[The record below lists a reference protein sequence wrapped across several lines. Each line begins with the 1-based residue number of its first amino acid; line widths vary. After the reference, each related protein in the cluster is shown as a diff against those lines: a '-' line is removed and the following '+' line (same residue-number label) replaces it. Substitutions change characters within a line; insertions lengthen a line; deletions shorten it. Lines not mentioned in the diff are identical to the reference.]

1 MDFLSIIGII
11 GAVSAILTGMT
22 IEGGHVGSLVN
33 LPAFLIV
40 FGGTIGAALLQS
52 PPKLVKKAL
61 KMLPWVFNPPRRDL
75 AEQREKIVAFS
86 LSARKNG
93 LLGLE
98 PQIEVEEDEFIKLGL
113 QLLVDGCQPTV
124 MRDILDLEL
133 SSIESNELQAA
144 KIFEA
149 MGGYAPTIGI
159 IGAVLGL
166 IHVMQN
172 LADPASL
179 GAGIATAF
187 VATIYGVGSANLLFL
202 PAFNKLK
209 TLTLSMSQGREMLI
223 EGFNSIAMG
232 ENPRVI
238 EIKLSSYVNN

>member
-1 MDFLSIIGII
+1 MDILSIIGIVL
-11 GAVSAILTGMT
+11 GVGAILSGM
-22 IEGGHVGSLVN
+22 ILEGGHVGSLVN

-52 PPKLVKKAL
+52 PLKLVKKAL
-61 KMLPWVFNPPRRDL
+61 KMLPWVFSPPKL
-75 AEQREKIVAFS
+75 NLQEQSEKLVGFS
-86 LSARKNG
+86 MLARKNG

-98 PQIEVEEDEFIKLGL
+98 PQIEVEEDPFMRLGL

-133 SSIESNELQAA
+133 ASIESTEQQAS
-144 KIFEA
+144 KVFEA

-187 VATIYGVGSANLLFL
+187 VATVYGVGSANLIFL
-202 PAFNKLK
+202 PTANKLK
-209 TLTLSMSQGREMLI
+209 TQSLAMSRGREMLI
-223 EGFNSIAMG
+223 EGFSSIAMG

>member
-1 MDFLSIIGII
+1 MDILSIVGII
-11 GAVSAILTGMT
+11 GAIGAILTGMT
-22 IEGGHVGSLVN
+22 IEGGNVSSLIN
-33 LPAFLIV
+33 LPAFIIV

-52 PPKLVKKAL
+52 PLKLIKKAL
-61 KMLPWVFNPPRRDL
+61 KMFPWLFNPPKQNL
-75 AEQREKIVAFS
+75 AEQSEKIVSFS
-86 LSARKNG
+86 MQARKNG

-98 PQIEVEEDEFIKLGL
+98 PQIEVEEDPFMRLGL
-113 QLLVDGCQPTV
+113 QLLVDGCQPV
-124 MRDILDLEL
+124 AMRDILELEL

-144 KIFEA
+144 KVFEA

-187 VATIYGVGSANLLFL
+187 VATVYGVGSANLIFL
-202 PAFNKLK
+202 PAANKLK
-209 TLTLSMSQGREMLI
+209 TQVLALSQGREMLI

-232 ENPRVI
+232 ENPRII

>member
-1 MDFLSIIGII
+1 MDILSIVGII
-11 GAVSAILTGMT
+11 GAIGAILTGMT
-22 IEGGHVGSLVN
+22 IEGGDVNSLIN
-33 LPAFLIV
+33 FPAFIIV

-52 PPKLVKKAL
+52 PLKLVKKAWQ
-61 KMLPWVFNPPRRDL
+61 MLPRIFNPPHRNL
-75 AEQREKIVAFS
+75 AEQSEKIVSFS
-86 LSARKNG
+86 MQARKNG

-98 PQIEVEEDEFIKLGL
+98 PQIELEEDDFMKLGL
-113 QLLVDGCQPTV
+113 QLLVDGCQPVT
-124 MRDILDLEL
+124 MRDILELEL
-133 SSIESNELQAA
+133 SAIESNELQAA
-144 KIFEA
+144 KVFEA

-187 VATIYGVGSANLLFL
+187 VATVYGVGSANLLFL

-209 TLTLSMSQGREMLI
+209 TLTLAMSQEREMLI

-232 ENPRVI
+232 ENPRII

>member
-1 MDFLSIIGII
+1 MDILSIVGLFGAIG
-11 GAVSAILTGMT
+11 AILTGMT
-22 IEGGHVGSLVN
+22 IEGGNVNSLVN
-33 LPAFLIV
+33 LPAFIIV

-52 PPKLVKKAL
+52 PMKLVKKAL
-61 KMLPWVFNPPRRDL
+61 KMSSWIVMPPAQNFR
-75 AEQREKIVAFS
+75 EQREKIVG
-86 LSARKNG
+86 LSMLARKNG

-98 PQIEVEEDEFIKLGL
+98 PQIDVETDPFMKQGI
-113 QLLVDGCQPTV
+113 QLLVDGCQPV
-124 MRDILDLEL
+124 LMRDMLEL
-133 SSIESNELQAA
+133 ELASIESNELQAA
-144 KIFEA
+144 KVFEA

-187 VATIYGVGSANLLFL
+187 VATVYGVGSANLIFL
-202 PAFNKLK
+202 PIANKLK
-209 TLTLSMSQGREMLI
+209 TQVLAMSQGREMLI

-232 ENPRVI
+232 ENPRII